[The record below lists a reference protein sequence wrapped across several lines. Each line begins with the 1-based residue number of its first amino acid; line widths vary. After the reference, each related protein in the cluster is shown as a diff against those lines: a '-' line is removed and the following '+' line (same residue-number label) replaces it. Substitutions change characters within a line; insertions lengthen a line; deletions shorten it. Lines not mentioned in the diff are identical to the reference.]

1 MLHFEYGEILG
12 KDTHNFNFQSKN
24 FSFSL
29 KNYYKRK
36 KKRNHPLI
44 VIVLSKEDIVLHLLY
59 NSFLRRTATLD
70 VIYLFIYFVKSICDR
85 DLFEEWIY
93 DHAYS
98 KEILEVIQKFCSL
111 LNASTISD
119 KLKGRISDI
128 YEKNVRL
135 TKK

>member
-1 MLHFEYGEILG
+1 MEI
-12 KDTHNFNFQSKN
+12 FQSKN

-29 KNYYKRK
+29 KNYYKGK

-44 VIVLSKEDIVLHLLY
+44 LIVLPQEDIVLHRYIILFCDELLCWM
-59 NSFLRRTATLD
+59 FF
-70 VIYLFIYFVKSICDR
+70 IYLFIYFAKSICDR
-85 DLFEEWIY
+85 DLFGEWIY

-98 KEILEVIQKFCSL
+98 KEILEVIQKFCWL

-119 KLKGRISDI
+119 KLKGRINDI
-128 YEKNVRL
+128 YEKNVPL